1 MLSQIKLSKDTVH
14 IGSKEYLF
22 VATSGVI
29 DCCVNVSA
37 QHILTTLN
45 PNVRSGPSGHQVV
58 RKFIISI

>member
-22 VATSGVI
+22 VATSI

-37 QHILTTLN
+37 QHILTKLN